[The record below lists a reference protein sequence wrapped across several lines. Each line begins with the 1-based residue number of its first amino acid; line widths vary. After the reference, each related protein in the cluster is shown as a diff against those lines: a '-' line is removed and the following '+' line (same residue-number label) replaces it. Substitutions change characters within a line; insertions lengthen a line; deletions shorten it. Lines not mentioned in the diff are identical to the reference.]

1 MNGNRPLSQTRTQTQ
16 PQTDTLERRLAAAEE
31 RFQQLTQ
38 AIGRV
43 IVGHEEAVRGCLI
56 CLLTRGHALLEG
68 VPGLGKTLL
77 VKTLGR
83 LLGLRFSRIQFTPDL
98 MPADILG
105 TNLIME
111 DESGRRYF
119 EFARGPIF
127 AHVVLADEINRATPK
142 TQSALLEAMQERSV
156 TVGRNTYEL
165 EEPFI
170 VLATQNPIEME
181 GTYPLPEA
189 QVDRFLLKVLLRYPS
204 AEELDEILK
213 RHLTRWDQ
221 AVPAEPVVSRE
232 ELLEAR
238 ELVAQI
244 PVAEPLRRYIVRLV
258 AATHPDSEEA
268 PPLVREY
275 VEYGASPRA
284 GLALLWGAKANAFL
298 EGQLHVRVRDVHQ
311 VFFPALRHR
320 IIRNFRGEA
329 EGVSVE
335 EILRQVLEKT
345 PEVP

>member
-1 MNGNRPLSQTRTQTQ
+1 M
-16 PQTDTLERRLAAAEE
+16 TLERRLAESQA
-31 RFQQLTQ
+31 RFQALVDELR
-38 AIGRV
+38 RV
-43 IVGHEEAVRGCLI
+43 IVGHDEAVRGTLI
-56 CLLTRGHALLEG
+56 CLLCGGHVLLEG

-77 VKTLGR
+77 VKTLGQ
-83 LLGLRFSRIQFTPDL
+83 LLGLTFSRIQFTPDL

-105 TNLIME
+105 TNIIME

-127 AHVVLADEINRATPK
+127 AHIVLADEINRATPK
-142 TQSALLEAMQERSV
+142 TQSALLEAMQEKSV
-156 TVGRNTYEL
+156 TVGGHTYAL

-189 QVDRFLLKVLLRYPS
+189 QVDRFFFKVLLRYPS
-204 AEELDEILK
+204 AEELDEILV
-213 RHLTRWDQ
+213 RNLTALESEAQ
-221 AVPAEPVVSRE
+221 LSQVLARE

-238 ELVAQI
+238 RLVAQI
-244 PVAEPLRRYIVRLV
+244 PLAEPLRHYIVRLV
-258 AATHPDSEEA
+258 VATHPHAEEA
-268 PPLVREY
+268 PPLVRQY

-298 EGQLHVRVRDVHQ
+298 EGQVNVRVEDIRQ
-311 VFFPALRHR
+311 VFLPALRHR

-329 EGVSVE
+329 EGVSPE
-335 EILRQVLEKT
+335 EILQQVLERV
-345 PEVP
+345 PEV

>member
-1 MNGNRPLSQTRTQTQ
+1 MPLVEQLEKNR
-16 PQTDTLERRLAAAEE
+16 E
-31 RFQQLTQ
+31 RFHTLTEE
-38 AIGRV
+38 IV
-43 IVGHEEAVRGCLI
+43 KIIVGQRPTIRGVLI
-56 CLLTRGHALLEG
+56 CLLCGGHVLLEG

-77 VKTLGR
+77 VKTLGQ

-105 TNLIME
+105 TNIIME

-119 EFARGPIF
+119 EFTPGPVF
-127 AHVVLADEINRATPK
+127 AHIVLADEINRATPK

-156 TVGRNTYEL
+156 TVGGRSYPL

-189 QVDRFLLKVLLRYPS
+189 QVDRFFFKLLLTYPDTQ
-204 AEELDEILK
+204 ELDEILV
-213 RHLTRWDQ
+213 RHLRAMGGARPPKQVITQQD
-221 AVPAEPVVSRE
+221 
-232 ELLEAR
+232 LIEAR
-238 ELVAQI
+238 QLIAQMPI
-244 PVAEPLRRYIVRLV
+244 AETLRHYIVRLV
-258 AATHPDSEEA
+258 SATHPQREEA

-284 GLALLWGAKANAFL
+284 GIALLWGAKAHAFL
-298 EGQLHVRVRDVHQ
+298 EGELNVRQQDLHQ
-311 VFFPALRHR
+311 VFLPALRHR

-329 EGVSVE
+329 EGVSPE
-335 EILRQVLEKT
+335 TILQQVLEKT
-345 PEVP
+345 PEV